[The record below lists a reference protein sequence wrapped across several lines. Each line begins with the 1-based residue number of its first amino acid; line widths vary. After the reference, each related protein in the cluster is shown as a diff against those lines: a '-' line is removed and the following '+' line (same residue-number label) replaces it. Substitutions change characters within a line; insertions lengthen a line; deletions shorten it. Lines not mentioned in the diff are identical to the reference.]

1 MKEEKKTLKVNAQ
14 HMSVLSSNAKAKEV
28 ISFISFCK
36 VLLPSVRD
44 SAASRGVAHA
54 RCLLPPFQFFFRLS
68 WLLFFIWF
76 QSWLVPSSG
85 LFPVNERILGC
96 SCRGFCGSK
105 SDSNEITFTIE
116 RQGELSLNDYGRL
129 WPPVR
134 SGSERI
140 VWTTICFS
148 CTGIYYLSM

>member
-54 RCLLPPFQFFFRLS
+54 RCLLPPFQFFFSPFLVTLLYLVSVMTCSCFWALPCQRTHS
-68 WLLFFIWF
+68 WLLVSRLLRLKIRFKRDYFYNWKT
-76 QSWLVPSSG
+76 G
-85 LFPVNERILGC
+85 RA
-96 SCRGFCGSK
+96 
-105 SDSNEITFTIE
+105 
-116 RQGELSLNDYGRL
+116 LSLNDYGRL

-134 SGSERI
+134 SGSEWI
-140 VWTTICFS
+140 VWTTFFS
-148 CTGIYYLSM
+148 AVRVSTI